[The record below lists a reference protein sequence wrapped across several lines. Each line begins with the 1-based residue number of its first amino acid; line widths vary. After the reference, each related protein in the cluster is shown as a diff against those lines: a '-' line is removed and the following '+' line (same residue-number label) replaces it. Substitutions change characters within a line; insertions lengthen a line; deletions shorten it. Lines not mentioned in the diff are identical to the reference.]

1 MKISAVKIM
10 TTSTSRSF
18 FAKLSKYSQ
27 TPIYLFVHRYWRE
40 PVYLAVAYTNAV
52 LEPEKLKVSYQSE
65 KNKFIKMERLLNYTE
80 TYFLAIK
87 ERCEFYELIENY
99 NVTLSIPYIVRDG
112 KRIFCVYGEEL
123 DLDKYIENLK
133 AFYGEK
139 NIVVE
144 KTTPIRCIQGY
155 MHDAIRAYIF
165 SQLTSREKEVLLRAY
180 YNGYIS
186 SRRRIKLD
194 ELAKQ
199 LNITKPAA
207 SLMIRKTVEKILKKL
222 LENDD

>member
-1 MKISAVKIM
+1 
-10 TTSTSRSF
+10 
-18 FAKLSKYSQ
+18 
-27 TPIYLFVHRYWRE
+27 LFVYRYWRE
-40 PVYLAVAYTNAV
+40 PVYLAIAYTNGI
-52 LEPEKLKVSYQSE
+52 LEPEKLKESYQSE
-65 KNKFIKMERLLNYTE
+65 KNKFIKIERLSKSTE
-80 TYFLAIK
+80 TCFLAIK

-99 NVTLSIPYIVRDG
+99 NVALSIPYIVRDG
-112 KRIFCVYGEEL
+112 KRIFCVYGEES

-139 NIVVE
+139 NTVVE

-155 MHDAIRAYIF
+155 MHDAMRAYMF
-165 SQLTSREKEVLLRAY
+165 SQLTSREKEVLFKAY

-194 ELAKQ
+194 ELAEQ
-199 LNITKPAA
+199 LNITKPTA

-222 LENDD
+222 LEDDD

>member
-1 MKISAVKIM
+1 MKI
-10 TTSTSRSF
+10 TTTTVSRSF

-27 TPIYLFVHRYWRE
+27 APIYLFVHRYWQE
-40 PVYLAVAYTNAV
+40 PIYLVVAYTNTA
-52 LEPEKLKVSYQSE
+52 LEPDKLRTSYLSE
-65 KNKFIKMERLLNYTE
+65 KGKFLKMKKLSNSAE
-80 TYFLAIK
+80 TYLLAVK

-99 NVTLSIPYIVRDG
+99 NATLSIPYAVRDG
-112 KRIFCVYGEEL
+112 KRVFCVYGGEA
-123 DLDKYIENLK
+123 DLEKYVSNLRS
-133 AFYGEK
+133 FYGEK

-144 KTTPIRCIQGY
+144 KTTPVRCVQEY
-155 MHDAIRAYIF
+155 MHDAIRSYIF
-165 SQLTSREKEVLLRAY
+165 SHLTDREKEILFRAY

-207 SLMIRKTVEKILKKL
+207 SLIVRKTVEKIVKRL
-222 LENDD
+222 LENESNLDG